1 METTKDISSLDIMF
15 NRLYGDETAV
25 DKTAVITGED
35 KAIEI
40 LEKIQGT
47 LVFAMQVSFMSCGA
61 EESGGMVAGKAYEN
75 AIEIIE
81 KELNI
86 LRAGNVKS

>member
-15 NRLYGDETAV
+15 NSLYGDE
-25 DKTAVITGED
+25 TAVITGED

-40 LEKIQGT
+40 LEKVQGT
-47 LVFAMQVSFMSCGA
+47 LVFATQVSAQSCGTG
-61 EESGGMVAGKAYEN
+61 ESGGMIACNAYKN
-75 AIEIIE
+75 AVEIIE
-81 KELNI
+81 KELKI